1 MKNILIAYWILCFFL
16 THLPPSNV
24 PQVANNFDKAFHFA
38 GYMLLAILFQF
49 NRRRGVLVSLLVLTA
64 YSLFDELTQPYVG
77 RTFDWLDLLAD
88 FIGSSLGISS
98 VWWALNRTKIFLGK

>member
-1 MKNILIAYWILCFFL
+1 M
-16 THLPPSNV
+16 
-24 PQVANNFDKAFHFA
+24 
-38 GYMLLAILFQF
+38 
-49 NRRRGVLVSLLVLTA
+49 SLLVLTA